1 MVKFWHKKEEEK
13 TFSDPVIFE
22 KVFPSRQRFVRQS
35 VPVSSSLAH
44 RSHTV
49 RTPFTYRSHTVH
61 IPFTYRSHTVRTPF
75 AHRSHTVHT
84 PFTHR
89 SHTVHTPFTR
99 RSHFAYSARLEVA
112 SDTEFTHGAGIRIE
126 CAYDDPHSGYECR
139 GRRLVGV
146 RVVHVSVF
154 VDGAVVICG
163 SGS

>member
-1 MVKFWHKKEEEK
+1 MVKFWRKKEEEK

-22 KVFPSRQRFVRQS
+22 KVFPSHQRFVRQS

-49 RTPFTYRSHTVH
+49 HIPFTYRSHTVH
-61 IPFTYRSHTVRTPF
+61 IPFTH
-75 AHRSHTVHT
+75 
-84 PFTHR
+84 
-89 SHTVHTPFTR
+89 